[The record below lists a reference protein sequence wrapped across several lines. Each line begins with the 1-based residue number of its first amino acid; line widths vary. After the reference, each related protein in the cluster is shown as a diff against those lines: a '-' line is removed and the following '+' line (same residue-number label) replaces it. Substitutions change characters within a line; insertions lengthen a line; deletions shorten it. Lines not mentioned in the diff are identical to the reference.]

1 MNDVVLVEERTVSM
15 DSNGETV
22 VWNPAQRR
30 HAEVTPV
37 SAQARVAYQQLNSVV
52 THRVVF
58 KGLCTVRLGDHRF
71 VWGEITLKPSMP
83 PQTFHGN
90 TVVMVQE
97 C

>member
-1 MNDVVLVEERTVSM
+1 MNDVVLVEERAVTM

-22 VWNPAQRR
+22 VWNPVQRR
-30 HAEVTPV
+30 HAEIAPV

-71 VWGEITLKPSMP
+71 VWGGTTLIPSAP
-83 PQTFHGN
+83 PQTFRGN
-90 TVVMVQE
+90 TVVMVRE

>member
-1 MNDVVLVEERTVSM
+1 MNDVVLVEERTVAM

-22 VWNPAQRR
+22 VWNPVQRR
-30 HAEVTPV
+30 HAEVMPV

-71 VWGEITLKPSMP
+71 VWGAETLIPAAP

-90 TVVMVQE
+90 TVVMVHQ
-97 C
+97 